1 MFKGSGVAIVTP
13 FNPDLSVDYPTLETL
28 LNWHVENQTDAII
41 ITGTTGEATTLTY
54 EEQLAVIAFAVKV
67 IDKRIPVIAG
77 TGSNNTMHMVKLS
90 QEAEKLGVDGLLCV
104 TPYYNKATQ
113 EGLYQHFSSVAK
125 AVNIPIILYDV
136 PARTQVTISVDTL
149 VRLSV
154 FDNIIGIKDATGDLD
169 HNKAILEALP
179 EFLVYTGND
188 DLIYDVLDNGG
199 AGVISVVANIKP
211 YDTHRLVWSYLEGD
225 HKASKALQEKLNP
238 LIDQLFIEPNPIAV
252 KYALNT
258 LNLIPNGSLRL
269 PLTELS
275 EKYHSAL
282 IEVIS

>member
-13 FNPDLSVDYPTLETL
+13 FNPDLSIDYPTLETL

-199 AGVISVVANIKP
+199 VGVISVVANIKP

-225 HKASKALQEKLNP
+225 KETSKALQEKLNP